1 MLKPFDEQQNHD
13 LFTLSKHISYAIL
26 VSTTLIITGCGKSN
40 EVIKTAPAPAVSVY
54 EVKTSEVGNYREF
67 VARTEA
73 FLQATIKARV
83 EGELIERHFNEGS
96 FVEEGQL
103 LLKIDPIEYQAS
115 LAQADADLKSKIA
128 GSDGANRDLKRGKE
142 VAEKGFLSQ
151 SDLDK
156 LTTNAAQTA
165 ANVKSGE
172 AALEKARLNLSYTE
186 IKAPF
191 SGQIGKVKYDV
202 GNIVGPQSSELAE
215 LTAVD
220 PIYVNFQ
227 VEEAVYL
234 NYQQK
239 HQNDAG
245 PEAAPIDL
253 HLRLPNNTQYD
264 QAGKLDFADTKI
276 DQGTGTVELRAV
288 FNNPNKLIMPGMFV
302 TLIVESQ
309 DKQEMV
315 LVPQAAVQENQQGK
329 FVLVVDTSNK
339 VASRHVTL
347 GRRMNAMWVVESG
360 LSANEQVI
368 IEGLQKVRTG
378 IEVNPVA
385 KMVNAT
391 TGVVTDIKAL

>member
-1 MLKPFDEQQNHD
+1 M
-13 LFTLSKHISYAIL
+13 
-26 VSTTLIITGCGKSN
+26 
-40 EVIKTAPAPAVSVY
+40 
-54 EVKTSEVGNYREF
+54 
-67 VARTEA
+67 
-73 FLQATIKARV
+73 
-83 EGELIERHFNEGS
+83 
-96 FVEEGQL
+96 
-103 LLKIDPIEYQAS
+103 
-115 LAQADADLKSKIA
+115 
-128 GSDGANRDLKRGKE
+128 
-142 VAEKGFLSQ
+142 
-151 SDLDK
+151 
-156 LTTNAAQTA
+156 
-165 ANVKSGE
+165 
-172 AALEKARLNLSYTE
+172 
-186 IKAPF
+186 
-191 SGQIGKVKYDV
+191 KYDV

-239 HQNDAG
+239 HQSDAG

-253 HLRLPNNTQYD
+253 HLRLPNNTLYD

-329 FVLVVDTSNK
+329 FVLVIDKSNK

-391 TGVVTDIKAL
+391 TGVVTDLKAL

>member
-1 MLKPFDEQQNHD
+1 MATF
-13 LFTLSKHISYAIL
+13 AINWSLL
-26 VSTTLIITGCGKSN
+26 VSTIAIFESRASLCVSN
-40 EVIKTAPAPAVSVY
+40 TSVY
-54 EVKTSEVGNYREF
+54 S
-67 VARTEA
+67 A
-73 FLQATIKARV
+73 L
-83 EGELIERHFNEGS
+83 
-96 FVEEGQL
+96 
-103 LLKIDPIEYQAS
+103 
-115 LAQADADLKSKIA
+115 ADLKSKIA

-253 HLRLPNNTQYD
+253 HLRLPNNTLYD

-309 DKQEMV
+309 DKQE
-315 LVPQAAVQENQQGK
+315 GK
-329 FVLVVDTSNK
+329 FVLVIDKSNK